1 MTKTTGKPIKRQE
14 EENKE
19 TDKIRRRQAP
29 GKTIES
35 RENQIIRL
43 AYDLAERRIKN
54 GTASS
59 QELTHFLKTGSVLSQ
74 LEKAKLEKENELLKA
89 KTESLQSQKRVEE
102 LYANA
107 MKAFRTY
114 SGQEE
119 ISDEDD

>member
-1 MTKTTGKPIKRQE
+1 MAKSTGTPKDTTPKIK
-14 EENKE
+14 
-19 TDKIRRRQAP
+19 RRQAP
-29 GKTIES
+29 GKTIDA

-43 AYDLAERRIKN
+43 AYDEAERRIRNK
-54 GTASS
+54 TDTS
-59 QELTHFLKTGSVLSQ
+59 QEIVHFLKTGSVIAQ

-119 ISDEDD
+119 STDEDD